1 MRITGGT
8 YGGRVLQPPRDM
20 RVRPTS
26 DKVRQAIFNILHSR
40 DAVVDANV
48 LDGFCGTGALG
59 LEALS
64 RGASCCIFMDKSR
77 ESLDLCRKNHAALKV
92 EEKTHFLLK
101 DCTKAG
107 IKPADIPAANLVF
120 LDPPYKQDLVRQALE
135 GLLPAGWIA
144 PNATILIE
152 TEKSHDAAP
161 LAALGYAIDLVR
173 DYGDTRIA
181 LLAAPA
187 LPR

>member
-1 MRITGGT
+1 MRITGGI

-40 DAVVDANV
+40 GAVVEAV
-48 LDGFCGTGALG
+48 ALDGFCGTGALG

-64 RGASCCIFMDKSR
+64 RGASCCTFIDKSR
-77 ESLDLCRKNHAALKV
+77 DSLELCRKNHAALKV
-92 EEKTHFLLK
+92 EEPSHFILK
-101 DCTKAG
+101 DCAKPG

-135 GLLPAGWIA
+135 GLRPTGWIA
-144 PNATILIE
+144 KGAIILIE
-152 TEKSHDAAP
+152 TEKPYDPAP
-161 LAALGYAIDLVR
+161 LTALGYSIELTR

-181 LLAAPA
+181 LLAA
-187 LPR
+187 